1 MNVREEVEN
10 MKKEVQDLEQQS
22 LAMELVKD
30 YKKSNKRWY
39 IICILLIIY
48 AASMTIYLIYT
59 LKDIGI
65 EKDIVTQENE
75 KGYNNYIGRDG
86 SVANGETNNYYH

>member
-30 YKKSNKRWY
+30 YKKSNKRLY